1 MIWEIAWENIWRN
14 KQRSLIVIFSM
25 AVGLLGGTFTAALV
39 FGMRDQKINASVN
52 YEVSNIQLHNPKYL
66 DNNETQYFINSA
78 DSIVQYIS
86 EIPGVKAVAK
96 RTKVLG
102 MVNYS
107 SFSSGVQIVGI
118 NTEEERNTSSIYKT
132 ICDSCGNYFETA
144 KKNPAVISR
153 KLANKLK
160 ARLHS
165 KIVLRFPRSDGE
177 IQTAAFNIVG
187 IYHTSNTAFDE
198 SNVFVRNKDLTDSSG
213 LFFKTHEIA
222 VLLNNNDSLISIT
235 SKLKAKYPQLS
246 VMTWKEIQPQL
257 AILEGFV
264 GVELYVILGIILFAL
279 AFGIVNT
286 MLMVVLERVRELGML
301 MAIGMNK
308 AKIFKMIMLETLLLT
323 TTGGVVGMILSG
335 ILLLSFGHRGIDLSS
350 VSKGMESLGY
360 EAMIYPK
367 ISLQYYLN
375 LSLMIIVTG
384 VLSSIYPSRKA
395 LKLRPAEAVRA
406 E

>member
-1 MIWEIAWENIWRN
+1 
-14 KQRSLIVIFSM
+14 
-25 AVGLLGGTFTAALV
+25 
-39 FGMRDQKINASVN
+39 
-52 YEVSNIQLHNPKYL
+52 
-66 DNNETQYFINSA
+66 
-78 DSIVQYIS
+78 
-86 EIPGVKAVAK
+86 
-96 RTKVLG
+96 
-102 MVNYS
+102 
-107 SFSSGVQIVGI
+107 
-118 NTEEERNTSSIYKT
+118 
-132 ICDSCGNYFETA
+132 
-144 KKNPAVISR
+144 
-153 KLANKLK
+153 
-160 ARLHS
+160 
-165 KIVLRFPRSDGE
+165 
-177 IQTAAFNIVG
+177 
-187 IYHTSNTAFDE
+187 
-198 SNVFVRNKDLTDSSG
+198 
-213 LFFKTHEIA
+213 
-222 VLLNNNDSLISIT
+222 
-235 SKLKAKYPQLS
+235 
-246 VMTWKEIQPQL
+246 MTWKEIKPQL